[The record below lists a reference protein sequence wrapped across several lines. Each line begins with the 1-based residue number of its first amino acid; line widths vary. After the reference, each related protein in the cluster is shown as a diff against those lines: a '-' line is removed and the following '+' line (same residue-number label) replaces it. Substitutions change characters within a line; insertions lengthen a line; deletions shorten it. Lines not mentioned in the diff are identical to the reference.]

1 MDLQKAVIAGV
12 GETGLGQRPGWKIQG
27 CHYLND
33 FSLKVPHA
41 NLASKFHR
49 S

>member
-1 MDLQKAVIAGV
+1 MDLHKAVIADF

-33 FSLKVPHA
+33 LSLKAPHA